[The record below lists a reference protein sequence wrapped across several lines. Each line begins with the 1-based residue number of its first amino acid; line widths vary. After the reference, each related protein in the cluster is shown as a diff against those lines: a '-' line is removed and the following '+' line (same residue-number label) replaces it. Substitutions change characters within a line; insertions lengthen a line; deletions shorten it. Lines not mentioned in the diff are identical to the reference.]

1 MARLPAI
8 DATLRTVERI
18 ASAPTAPYHEFR
30 AMRAIA
36 GALGEIGITPESDAY
51 GQLHARVR
59 AGDARRSLALVEG
72 CRDDLPRPY
81 ARVVLALDWHVRERA
96 VQRIRHSRSFS
107 ASSPRRS
114 LELTVPRGRS
124 RSSEISPG
132 VYSSR

>member
-36 GALGEIGITPESDAY
+36 GALGEIGITPEADAY

-59 AGDARRSLALVEG
+59 VGDARRSLALVAHTDHPASE
-72 CRDDLPRPY
+72 
-81 ARVVLALDWHVRERA
+81 
-96 VQRIRHSRSFS
+96 S
-107 ASSPRRS
+107 ASASDP
-114 LELTVPRGRS
+114 PGPPPDRGG
-124 RSSEISPG
+124 SSDA
-132 VYSSR
+132 SSTGWP